1 MSHVK
6 VISGPDPIATPADIA
21 GSPGPSDPVVAAQI
35 LATQRTIDGPKGWL
49 GRALGKQ
56 TLELALDAWE
66 VCGDYLRLPYPPL
79 ISITSVKYLDQDD
92 VEQTVPDTDY
102 VKTDFG
108 IWFRSSFSRPY
119 LSAQPDPIRIRYE
132 AGYETNAVPEEAKQ
146 AVILMVQQL
155 RAVGSENL
163 FLRSEEV
170 EGVGTIQY
178 TVSDQAENVIRR
190 ASESLLQGLRVYA

>member
-1 MSHVK
+1 MAVRR
-6 VISGPDPIATPADIA
+6 ISGPAPIVAPDKIA
-21 GSPGPSDPVVAAQI
+21 GSPGPTDPVVAAQI
-35 LATQRTIDGPKGWL
+35 LAVQRSIDGPTGWL

-56 TLELALDAWE
+56 TLELSLETWE
-66 VCGDYLRLPYPPL
+66 RCGDYIRLPYPPL
-79 ISITSVKYLDQDD
+79 ISITSVKYIDSSD

-102 VKTDFG
+102 LKTDFG
-108 IWFRSSFSRPY
+108 IWFRPSFSAPY
-119 LSAQPDPIRIRYE
+119 LSGQPEPIRIRYE
-132 AGYETNAVPEEAKQ
+132 AGYEADDVPEEAKQ

-170 EGVGTIQY
+170 EGVGTTQY

-190 ASESLLQGLRVYA
+190 ACESLLQGLRVYA